1 MDFVGAQC
9 CMEMK
14 KYAEASLWSDL
25 GLAVS
30 FLQTSLLVA
39 AKIWF
44 LLKRSVVG
52 RRIGNS
58 FVIHD

>member
-30 FLQTSLLVA
+30 FLQTSLFCTIHSSKNLLLVEEKWLA
-39 AKIWF
+39 VESEQ
-44 LLKRSVVG
+44 L
-52 RRIGNS
+52 
-58 FVIHD
+58 